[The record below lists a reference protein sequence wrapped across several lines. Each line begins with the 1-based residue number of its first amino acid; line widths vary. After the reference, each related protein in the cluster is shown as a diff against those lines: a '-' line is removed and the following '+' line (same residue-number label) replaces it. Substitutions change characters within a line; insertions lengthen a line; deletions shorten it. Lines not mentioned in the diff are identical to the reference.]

1 MLKYSNDYS
10 ATVLPTDCDTYCNT
24 RGRRSRQA
32 KIDSLQKLSF
42 FSAVGIIVGFEQTS
56 YDVVEG
62 EEVNIC
68 VEVISPPDIG
78 STEIYVEVISVET
91 TAESQAS

>member
-1 MLKYSNDYS
+1 M
-10 ATVLPTDCDTYCNT
+10 
-24 RGRRSRQA
+24 
-32 KIDSLQKLSF
+32 
-42 FSAVGIIVGFEQTS
+42 GIIVGFERTS
-56 YDVVEG
+56 YDAVEG

>member
-1 MLKYSNDYS
+1 M
-10 ATVLPTDCDTYCNT
+10 
-24 RGRRSRQA
+24 
-32 KIDSLQKLSF
+32 
-42 FSAVGIIVGFEQTS
+42 
-56 YDVVEG
+56 
-62 EEVNIC
+62 NIC